1 MCCQH
6 QPSFAKLYTCH
17 YSIEEQDGTVLD
29 MAETLSTMRIAE
41 YVRRS
46 PNATVTLCF
55 EGEAITLP
63 LYALRRRNAV
73 VAELPGAPPSAYR
86 ENAPHHV

>member
-6 QPSFAKLYTCH
+6 RPSFAKENNYH

-29 MAETLSTMRIAE
+29 MAETLSTMRITE

-46 PNATVTLCF
+46 PNASVTLCF

-73 VAELPGAPPSAYR
+73 VAELPGAPPPAYR
-86 ENAPHHV
+86 EKAPQHV